1 MATHVRIL
9 GILHIV
15 FACIGV
21 LVGLGLLILFGGLAT
36 LVTLQE
42 GGHDA
47 LVGATVL
54 GGIGSFIFLLM
65 LVLSIPGL
73 IAGIGL
79 MRFRPWARILT
90 IILSA
95 LELLNFPFGT
105 ALGIYGLWAMFQPET
120 ERLFGA
126 PATTPVHT

>member
-9 GILHIV
+9 GVLHIV

-21 LVGLGLLILFGGLAT
+21 LVGLGLLALFGGLAT
-36 LVTLQE
+36 LVTMQE
-42 GGHDA
+42 RGQDA
-47 LVGATVL
+47 LIGATVL
-54 GGIGSFIFLLM
+54 GGIGTFVFVLM

-79 MRFRPWARILT
+79 LKFRGWARILT
-90 IILSA
+90 IILSG

-120 ERLFGA
+120 ERLFGSPGTA
-126 PATTPVHT
+126 PLPT